1 MLQVEVANVNP
12 GFMET
17 PLIATAFN
25 EYKELLKQA
34 PPEILAQYSVDMFA
48 ERDSR
53 ILSILENPE
62 KVVNMVV
69 ELVHARTLELN
80 NFVSMQAAV
89 LRVLAMLPHSISSQI
104 FSAPI
109 RYPTKET
116 VEKFQSL

>member
-1 MLQVEVANVNP
+1 MATPLVANL
-12 GFMET
+12 FSD
-17 PLIATAFN
+17 
-25 EYKELLKQA
+25 YKELLKQA

-48 ERDSR
+48 EQDSL
-53 ILSILENPE
+53 ILSISENPE

-89 LRVLAMLPHSISSQI
+89 LRVSAMLPHSISSQI
-104 FSAPI
+104 SRLFVPI

-116 VEKFQSL
+116 VQKLQSL